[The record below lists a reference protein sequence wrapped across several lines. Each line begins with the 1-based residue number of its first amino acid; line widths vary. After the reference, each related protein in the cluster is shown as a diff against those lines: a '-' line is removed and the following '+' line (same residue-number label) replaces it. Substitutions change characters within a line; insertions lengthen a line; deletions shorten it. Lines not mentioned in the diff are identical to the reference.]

1 MSSVE
6 VSFPGGVRVDA
17 TFRGLSVQTD
27 QPEPLGTNTAMSPF
41 DLFMASLATCAG
53 FYALRF
59 CQQRDLSTEGLGI
72 SLTPVRKEGEKRI
85 SLMTIDVRL
94 PEGFPEKYHE
104 AILRSVDQC
113 AVKKM
118 LHEPPDFDVKI
129 V

>member
-17 TFRGLSVQTD
+17 TYRGLTVQTD

-41 DLFMASLATCAG
+41 DLFLASLATCAG

-59 CQQRDLSTEGLGI
+59 CQQREIPADGLGI
-72 SLTPVRKEGEKRI
+72 TLTPHRNEGEKRVSTI
-85 SLMTIDVRL
+85 SIDVRL
-94 PEGFPEKYHE
+94 PAGFPEKYQE

-113 AVKKM
+113 AVKKA
-118 LHEPPDFDVKI
+118 LHEPPEFEVRA